1 MHVAL
6 LHPECAGTGG
16 RLRGGG
22 GRGTEGCQLG
32 SHEEAPPHLCLQLV
46 SLLRQLEGLGDEGEG
61 QRGQLR
67 LEGEAARAG
76 EVVHPLVRL

>member
-6 LHPECAGTGG
+6 LHPECVRTGG
-16 RLRGGG
+16 SLRGGG
-22 GRGTEGCQLG
+22 RGREGCQLG
-32 SHEEAPPHLCLQLV
+32 SHEGAPHLCLQLV